1 MEIINLQYFKQDQGM
16 LDLMSFKNEIL
27 TTAIVLVVIVG
38 LNSLSKRA
46 IRRFGRTS
54 SIDINS
60 RKIIFYLSNLFFYGV
75 GIILITLIWGVNL
88 QEFSVFISSVLA
100 IVGIGFV
107 AQWSILSN
115 LTASVIL
122 FFSHPLRLGD
132 RIRVLDSDFDWTGK
146 VEDISGF
153 YLFMRTDD
161 GRRITIPTNLV
172 IQKGI
177 EILQPDEP
185 ETPTDKIETK

>member
-1 MEIINLQYFKQDQGM
+1 MIEAMPYKTEVLFTIIL
-16 LDLMSFKNEIL
+16 LSIL
-27 TTAIVLVVIVG
+27 IL

-46 IRRFGRTS
+46 IRRFGRS
-54 SIDINS
+54 SAIDMNS
-60 RKIIFYLSNLFFYGV
+60 RKIIFYLSNLLFYLLAFI
-75 GIILITLIWGVNL
+75 GISLIWGVNMKD
-88 QEFSVFISSVLA
+88 FSVFISSVLA
-100 IVGIGFV
+100 ILGVGFV

-122 FFSHPLRLGD
+122 FFNHPLRLGD
-132 RIRVLDSDFDWTGK
+132 RIRVMDKDFDWTGK

-161 GRRITIPTNLV
+161 GKQITIPTNLV

-177 EILQPDEP
+177 EILHEDAVAKKEALP
-185 ETPTDKIETK
+185 EE

>member
-1 MEIINLQYFKQDQGM
+1 MEGLMTYKLQIFVT
-16 LDLMSFKNEIL
+16 IL
-27 TTAIVLVVIVG
+27 LLLLIFT
-38 LNSLSKRA
+38 LNSLAKRA
-46 IRRFGRTS
+46 IRRFGKNS
-54 SIDINS
+54 SINMNS
-60 RKIIFYLSNLFFYGV
+60 RKIIFYLSNLVFYGLAL
-75 GIILITLIWGVNL
+75 IAITLVWGVDL
-88 QEFSVFISSVLA
+88 QEFSVFISSFLA

-132 RIRVLDSDFDWTGK
+132 RIQVQDKDFDWTGE

-177 EILQPDEP
+177 EILSHKEIPSGN
-185 ETPTDKIETK
+185 TPVENE

>member
-1 MEIINLQYFKQDQGM
+1 MIEAMPYKT
-16 LDLMSFKNEIL
+16 EIL
-27 TTAIVLVVIVG
+27 FTIILLSILIL

-46 IRRFGRTS
+46 IRRFGRSS
-54 SIDINS
+54 SIDMNS
-60 RKIIFYLSNLFFYGV
+60 RKIIFYLSNLLFYLLAFI
-75 GIILITLIWGVNL
+75 GISLIWGVNMKD
-88 QEFSVFISSVLA
+88 FSVFISSVLA
-100 IVGIGFV
+100 ILGVGFV

-122 FFSHPLRLGD
+122 FFNHPLRLGD
-132 RIRVLDSDFDWTGK
+132 RIRVMDKDFDWTGK

-161 GRRITIPTNLV
+161 GKQITIPTNLV

-177 EILQPDEP
+177 EILNEDVAEPKQPVP
-185 ETPTDKIETK
+185 EE

>member
-1 MEIINLQYFKQDQGM
+1 
-16 LDLMSFKNEIL
+16 MSFKQEIL
-27 TTAIVLVVIVG
+27 ITLILTIVIFG
-38 LNSLSKRA
+38 LNSLSKHA

-54 SIDINS
+54 AIDLNS
-60 RKIIFYLSNLFFYGV
+60 RKIIFYLSNLFFYGL
-75 GIILITLIWGVNL
+75 GIILLGFIWGINL
-88 QEFSVFISSVLA
+88 QQFSVFISSVLA

-132 RIRVLDSDFDWTGK
+132 RIRVMDSDFDWTGK

-161 GRRITIPTNLV
+161 GRRISIPTNLV

-177 EILQPDEP
+177 EILQPDEN
-185 ETPTDKIETK
+185 EVSVSEKIES

>member
-1 MEIINLQYFKQDQGM
+1 MIDP
-16 LDLMSFKNEIL
+16 MSFKSEIL
-27 TTAIVLVVIVG
+27 YTIILLVIIFSLHY
-38 LNSLSKRA
+38 LNKSV
-46 IRRFGRTS
+46 IRRFGRSS
-54 SIDINS
+54 SIDMNS
-60 RKIIFYLSNLFFYGV
+60 RKVIFYLNNLLFSILAIV
-75 GIILITLIWGVNL
+75 GISLIWGVNL
-88 QEFSVFISSVLA
+88 EDFSVFLSSVLA
-100 IVGIGFV
+100 ILGIGFV

-132 RIRVLDSDFDWTGK
+132 RIRVMDKDFDWTGK

-161 GRRITIPTNLV
+161 GKRITIPTNLV

-177 EILQPDEP
+177 EILKDEIRTEQKDQEEQKEQKQDKEP
-185 ETPTDKIETK
+185 EA

>member
-1 MEIINLQYFKQDQGM
+1 MIDT
-16 LDLMSFKNEIL
+16 MSFKSEIL
-27 TTAIVLVVIVG
+27 FTIILLAIIIA

-54 SIDINS
+54 SIDMNS
-60 RKIIFYLSNLFFYGV
+60 RKIIFYLSNLMFYLLAFI
-75 GIILITLIWGVNL
+75 GISLIWGVNFE
-88 QEFSVFISSVLA
+88 EFSVFISSILA
-100 IVGIGFV
+100 ILGVGFV

-122 FFSHPLRLGD
+122 FLNHPLRLGD
-132 RIRVLDSDFDWTGK
+132 RIRVMDKDFDWTGK

-161 GRRITIPTNLV
+161 GKRITIPTNLV

-177 EILQPDEP
+177 EILKEQES
-185 ETPTDKIETK
+185 ETQNAIAED

>member
-1 MEIINLQYFKQDQGM
+1 MIDP
-16 LDLMSFKNEIL
+16 MSFKTEIL
-27 TTAIVLVVIVG
+27 FTVILLAFILL
-38 LNSLSKRA
+38 LNTLTKRG
-46 IRRFGRTS
+46 IRRYGKSS
-54 SIDINS
+54 SIDMNS
-60 RKIIFYLSNLFFYGV
+60 RKIIFYLSNLIFYILAFV
-75 GIILITLIWGVNL
+75 GISLIWGVNL
-88 QEFSVFISSVLA
+88 KDFSLFLSSVLA
-100 IVGIGFV
+100 ILGVGFV

-132 RIRVLDSDFDWTGK
+132 RIRVMDKDFDWTGK

-177 EILQPDEP
+177 EILKDIEDTSDE
-185 ETPTDKIETK
+185 EEIIEN

>member
-1 MEIINLQYFKQDQGM
+1 MVDFMSYKQ
-16 LDLMSFKNEIL
+16 EIL
-27 TTAIVLVVIVG
+27 ITIILVIVIFG

-60 RKIIFYLSNLFFYGV
+60 RKIIFYLSNLVFYGI

-177 EILQPDEP
+177 EILQQDG
-185 ETPTDKIETK
+185 DDASIKQIES

>member
-1 MEIINLQYFKQDQGM
+1 M
-16 LDLMSFKNEIL
+16 LDLMSLKTEIL
-27 TTAIVLVVIVG
+27 ITVISLVLIIG
-38 LNSLSKRA
+38 LNSLTKRA
-46 IRRFGRTS
+46 IRRFGKTS
-54 SIDINS
+54 SINMTS
-60 RKIIFYLSNLFFYGV
+60 RKIIFYLSNLIFYGLA
-75 GIILITLIWGVNL
+75 IIVITLIWGVNL
-88 QEFSVFISSVLA
+88 QEFSVFISSILA
-100 IVGIGFV
+100 ILGIGFV

-132 RIRVLDSDFDWTGK
+132 RVRVLDKDFDWTGE

-161 GRRITIPTNLV
+161 GRKITIPTNLV

-177 EILQPDEP
+177 EILKKEELDNNS
-185 ETPTDKIETK
+185 DKIDDV

>member
-1 MEIINLQYFKQDQGM
+1 MVGV
-16 LDLMSFKNEIL
+16 MSFKTEIL
-27 TTAIVLVVIVG
+27 VTGILLVVIFI
-38 LNSLSKRA
+38 LNSLTKRA

-54 SIDINS
+54 AIDMNN
-60 RKIIFYLSNLFFYGV
+60 RKIIFYLSNLFFYGLAAV
-75 GIILITLIWGVNL
+75 GLSLIWGMNL
-88 QEFSVFISSVLA
+88 EDFSLFLSSTLA
-100 IVGIGFV
+100 ILGVGFV

-132 RIRVLDSDFDWTGK
+132 RIRVLDKDFDWTGK

-177 EILQPDEP
+177 EILQNHD
-185 ETPTDKIETK
+185 TDSSEEEIIEN

>member
-1 MEIINLQYFKQDQGM
+1 MIDP
-16 LDLMSFKNEIL
+16 MSFKTEIL
-27 TTAIVLVVIVG
+27 FTVILLAFILL
-38 LNSLSKRA
+38 LNTFTKRG
-46 IRRFGRTS
+46 IRRFGKSS
-54 SIDINS
+54 SIDMNS
-60 RKIIFYLSNLFFYGV
+60 RKIIFYLSNLIFYLLAFV
-75 GIILITLIWGVNL
+75 GISLIWGVKL
-88 QEFSVFISSVLA
+88 EDFSLFLSSVLA
-100 IVGIGFV
+100 ILGVGFV

-132 RIRVLDSDFDWTGK
+132 RIRVMDKDFDWTGR

-177 EILQPDEP
+177 EILKDIEETSDE
-185 ETPTDKIETK
+185 EEIIEN

>member
-1 MEIINLQYFKQDQGM
+1 MNLKDF
-16 LDLMSFKNEIL
+16 
-27 TTAIVLVVIVG
+27 
-38 LNSLSKRA
+38 SL
-46 IRRFGRTS
+46 FLS
-54 SIDINS
+54 S
-60 RKIIFYLSNLFFYGV
+60 
-75 GIILITLIWGVNL
+75 T
-88 QEFSVFISSVLA
+88 LA
-100 IVGIGFV
+100 ILGVGFV

-132 RIRVLDSDFDWTGK
+132 RIRVLDKDFDWTGK

-177 EILQPDEP
+177 EILKNEEEDTGE
-185 ETPTDKIETK
+185 EEFIEN

>member
-1 MEIINLQYFKQDQGM
+1 MFDTLTFK
-16 LDLMSFKNEIL
+16 SEIL
-27 TTAIVLVVIVG
+27 FTIILLAVIIA
-38 LNSLSKRA
+38 LNSISKRG

-54 SIDINS
+54 SIDMNS
-60 RKIIFYLSNLFFYGV
+60 RKIIFYLSNLLFYLV
-75 GIILITLIWGVNL
+75 AFIGISLIWGVDL
-88 QEFSVFISSVLA
+88 EDFSVFISSILA
-100 IVGIGFV
+100 ILGVGFV

-122 FFSHPLRLGD
+122 FFNHPLRLGD
-132 RIRVLDSDFDWTGK
+132 RIRVMDKDFDWTGK

-161 GRRITIPTNLV
+161 GKQITIPTNLV

-177 EILQPDEP
+177 EILKEKKPASE
-185 ETPTDKIETK
+185 EVISNE

>member
-1 MEIINLQYFKQDQGM
+1 MVDFMSYKQ
-16 LDLMSFKNEIL
+16 EIL
-27 TTAIVLVVIVG
+27 ITLILVIVIFG

-46 IRRFGRTS
+46 IRRFGKTS

-60 RKIIFYLSNLFFYGV
+60 RKIIFYLSNLVFYGI

-177 EILQPDEP
+177 EILQQDGDNAP
-185 ETPTDKIETK
+185 IEQIES

>member
-1 MEIINLQYFKQDQGM
+1 MVDI
-16 LDLMSFKNEIL
+16 MSFKQEIL
-27 TTAIVLVVIVG
+27 ITLILMVVIFG
-38 LNSLSKRA
+38 LNLLSKHA

-54 SIDINS
+54 AIDLNS
-60 RKIIFYLSNLFFYGV
+60 RKIIFYLSNLFFYGL
-75 GIILITLIWGVNL
+75 GIILLGFIWGINL
-88 QEFSVFISSVLA
+88 QQFSVFISSVLA

-132 RIRVLDSDFDWTGK
+132 RIRVMDSDFDWTGK

-161 GRRITIPTNLV
+161 GRRISIPTNLV

-177 EILQPDEP
+177 EILQPDENEVTAP
-185 ETPTDKIETK
+185 EKIES

>member
-1 MEIINLQYFKQDQGM
+1 MFDI
-16 LDLMSFKNEIL
+16 MSFKSEIL
-27 TTAIVLVVIVG
+27 FTIILLAVIIA
-38 LNSLSKRA
+38 LNSLSKRG

-54 SIDINS
+54 SIDMNS
-60 RKIIFYLSNLFFYGV
+60 RKIIFYLSNLLFYLVAFIG
-75 GIILITLIWGVNL
+75 LSLIWGVDLND
-88 QEFSVFISSVLA
+88 FSVFLSSILA
-100 IVGIGFV
+100 ILGIGFV

-122 FFSHPLRLGD
+122 FFNHPLRLGD
-132 RIRVLDSDFDWTGK
+132 RIRVMDKDFDWTGK

-161 GRRITIPTNLV
+161 GKQITIPTNLV

-177 EILQPDEP
+177 EILKEKKPDTE
-185 ETPTDKIETK
+185 EVISDE

>member
-1 MEIINLQYFKQDQGM
+1 MIEAMPYKT
-16 LDLMSFKNEIL
+16 EIL
-27 TTAIVLVVIVG
+27 FTIILLSILIL

-46 IRRFGRTS
+46 IRRFGRSS
-54 SIDINS
+54 SIDMNS
-60 RKIIFYLSNLFFYGV
+60 RKIIFYLSNLLFYLLAFI
-75 GIILITLIWGVNL
+75 GISLIWGVNMKD
-88 QEFSVFISSVLA
+88 FSVFISSVLA
-100 IVGIGFV
+100 ILGVGFV

-122 FFSHPLRLGD
+122 FFNHPLRLGD
-132 RIRVLDSDFDWTGK
+132 RIRVMDKDFDWTGK

-161 GRRITIPTNLV
+161 GKQITIPTNLV

-177 EILQPDEP
+177 EILHEDVAEPKQPVP
-185 ETPTDKIETK
+185 EE